1 MSNETYNSYLDAEG
15 LALVLSGIRDK
26 INAAAEGITNT
37 KGKAN
42 GIASLDAGGNVPLS
56 QLGNLDTTFFEVV
69 TELPTD
75 IRNIKKHIYILKGNK
90 DGDNN
95 KYAEYI
101 YTGDLTD
108 AGDLAGDV
116 DATKWEKLGDFVPT
130 FDLQEYVKKNG
141 AVAKLKFYD
150 PVLDDAWNGDDDQPS
165 ETAIRIGFADG
176 SHQYLVV
183 PKATAPT
190 NASRSNSESSDERD
204 KPFISPGSAGFMSPS
219 DKGKLDKIDLN
230 ALTASIN
237 AANTAADN
245 TNKAIKAAETATTGA
260 EKVDATL
267 TEGNVFEVT
276 GRTGVKKT
284 LDMSGM
290 VSAQS
295 DVARIQESMGAYS
308 DRPDITL
315 VAKETNK
322 AISADGVKVT
332 KAGWAIA
339 EFTAEKGNI
348 YLFKPN
354 EVDGDVCIFAEEITN
369 IETRGIDYTYTYNAD
384 GTIET
389 AKATYLGATHIYT
402 FSYAEDK
409 SYTITDEAGE
419 TVEALPM
426 TYETKV
432 GSYSPLVRLNA
443 DAELPIDGYCRYMSH
458 FKGNSSIKIVVSYKI
473 DAADLV
479 MKVVRDG
486 VFASIS
492 TQLGNLSQKEDETRK
507 KVEEYHG
514 SYMELLCKT
523 DTIVIVD
530 GKEVTIPAMKRTKVY
545 PKVSY
550 KPKILELGAD
560 KEIMPTILLADVSHL
575 DTSNFTSMDSMFRNC
590 YLLTELDVSH
600 FDTSKVT
607 SMSYMFKGCSSL
619 TSLNVSGFDTSKVT
633 NMSAMFKGCSVKD
646 IDLRAWNVENVTEMN
661 VMFESATTEVIN
673 LTDWN
678 AVKCT
683 NMVNMFNGCIAI
695 KNIYGLSTLVKAACQ
710 RAPTFV
716 RFPAIDL
723 DLSGWDTSGLK
734 WLDLAFYMSSIGTV
748 DCSGDG
754 WNNVNVSNW
763 YRFLE
768 GAIQFKLGKNFFNM
782 PLIESITITSYV
794 AKEYLVEGSYDRKS
808 NGLADLTLNLNRQ
821 IKNELTESDIATM
834 TAKGYIIA

>member
-26 INAAAEGITNT
+26 INAAAKGITNT

-130 FDLQEYVKKNG
+130 FDLQEYVKKAG
-141 AVAKLKFYD
+141 AVAKLEFHD
-150 PVLDDAWNGDDDQPS
+150 PVLNNAWNGDNDQPS
-165 ETAIRIGFADG
+165 ETAIRIEFADG

-190 NASRSNSESSDERD
+190 NTSRSNSELSDSEKS

-230 ALTASIN
+230 ALTTSIT

-245 TNKAIKAAETATTGA
+245 TNKAIQAAEAATTGA

-267 TEGNVFEVT
+267 TEENVFEVT

-284 LDMSGM
+284 LDMSGL

-332 KAGWAIA
+332 KTGWAIA
-339 EFTAEKGNI
+339 EFTAELGNI
-348 YLFKPN
+348 YLFTPG
-354 EVDGDVCIFAEEITN
+354 ETSSDVCVFAEYIDKV
-369 IETRGIDYTYTYNAD
+369 ETRAIDYAYTYD
-384 GTIET
+384 ESGRVLT
-389 AKATYLGATHIYT
+389 AKATYNGKTYT
-402 FSYAEDK
+402 YSYDY
-409 SYTITDEAGE
+409 STDEAVITDQDNNKVSSLPSVYTT
-419 TVEALPM
+419 TVGAYNPM
-426 TYETKV
+426 TI
-432 GSYSPLVRLNA
+432 LNA
-443 DAELPIDGYCRYMSH
+443 DAELPQDGYCRFVSN
-458 FKGNSSIKIVVSYKI
+458 FTTASAIKIVVSYKI
-473 DAADLV
+473 ASANLT

-486 VFASIS
+486 S
-492 TQLGNLSQKEDETRK
+492 TANMCSQLAKINK
-507 KVEEYHG
+507 KVDDIAERQTIKNKIFIHT
-514 SYMELLCKT
+514 CK
-523 DTIVIVD
+523 DGAIVKLD
-530 GKEVTIPAMKRTKVY
+530 
-545 PKVSY
+545 
-550 KPKILELGAD
+550 D
-560 KEIMPTILLADVSHL
+560 KEIQLEARRSYSFKDFLLFEIKGETKAINRIKVSG
-575 DTSNFTSMDSMFRNC
+575 DTATSSAYAKGAFSNCSSLTS
-590 YLLTELDVSH
+590 LDVSGWDTSKVTDLGNT
-600 FDTSKVT
+600 FLACSSLTSLDVSGWDTSKVTNMVSTFGTMYNIKSLDVSGWDTSKVTNMNYMFARSASITSLDVSGWDTSKVT
-607 SMSYMFKGCSSL
+607 SMAGIFMGLINITTLLFGE
-619 TSLNVSGFDTSKVT
+619 GFGKMD
-633 NMSAMFKGCSVKD
+633 A
-646 IDLRAWNVENVTEMN
+646 
-661 VMFESATTEVIN
+661 
-673 LTDWN
+673 
-678 AVKCT
+678 KC
-683 NMVNMFNGCIAI
+683 G
-695 KNIYGLSTLVKAACQ
+695 S
-710 RAPTFV
+710 
-716 RFPAIDL
+716 L
-723 DLSGWDTSGLK
+723 DLTQLSKLNND
-734 WLDLAFYMSSIGTV
+734 SIKSLLT
-748 DCSGDG
+748 
-754 WNNVNVSNW
+754 
-763 YRFLE
+763 L
-768 GAIQFKLGKNFFNM
+768 
-782 PLIESITITSYV
+782 
-794 AKEYLVEGSYDRKS
+794 YDRKA
-808 NGLADLTLNLNRQ
+808 NGLGVIT
-821 IKNELTESDIATM
+821 IKLHANTKKVLGEDGIAQL

>member
-75 IRNIKKHIYILKGNK
+75 IHNIKKHIYILKGNK

-141 AVAKLKFYD
+141 AVAKLEFYD
-150 PVLDDAWNGDDDQPS
+150 PVWDSVWNGDDDAPS
-165 ETAIRIGFADG
+165 KTAIRIEFADG

-183 PKATAPT
+183 PEASAPINT
-190 NASRSNSESSDERD
+190 SRSNSELSDSEKS

-237 AANTAADN
+237 AANTAANN
-245 TNKAIKAAETATTGA
+245 TNKATTGA

-550 KPKILELGAD
+550 KPKILKLGAD
-560 KEIMPTILLADVSHL
+560 KETMPTILLADVSHL

-646 IDLRAWNVENVTEMN
+646 IDLRAWNVENVTEMS

-683 NMVNMFNGCIAI
+683 NMSNMFVYCTHI
-695 KNIYGLSTLVKAACQ
+695 KTIYGLSTLVKAACQ
-710 RAPTFV
+710 RAPTFF

-768 GAIQFKLGKNFFNM
+768 GAKQFKLGKNFFNM

-834 TAKGYIIA
+834 TAKGYVIA